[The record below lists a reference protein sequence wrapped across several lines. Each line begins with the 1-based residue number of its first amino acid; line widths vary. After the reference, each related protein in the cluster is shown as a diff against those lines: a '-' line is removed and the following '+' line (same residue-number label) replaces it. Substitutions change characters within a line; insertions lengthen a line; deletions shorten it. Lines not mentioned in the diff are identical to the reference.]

1 MYLRDVLQCIEALY
15 GNPEFA
21 AHLVFKPECHYRHS
35 GGDRVRVFHDMHT
48 GCWWWEVQ
56 MTLEDHKPGATV
68 IPLIVSTD
76 WTQVTLFGNK
86 TAYPMYL
93 TIGNL
98 PKEIRAKPSRR
109 GQILLAYLPTSKLK
123 LITNQA
129 ARRRMITNLFH
140 ACLHR
145 IMKPLVDVGIHGI
158 AMKDGTGTVRRV
170 HPILAVYVGDYPEQL
185 VRTPVLCIPDT
196 SDRHVYFP

>member
-1 MYLRDVLQCIEALY
+1 MATLNLRHIWFLSQSATTDTLVVGSSGLYTAICMIIVMIDVFC
-15 GNPEFA
+15 
-21 AHLVFKPECHYRHS
+21 
-35 GGDRVRVFHDMHT
+35 
-48 GCWWWEVQ
+48 Q

-76 WTQVTLFGNK
+76 RTQVTLFGNK

-98 PKEIRAKPSRR
+98 PKEIRAKPSRCS
-109 GQILLAYLPTSKLK
+109 QILLAYLPTSKLK

-129 ARRRMITNLFH
+129 ARWRMITNLFH

-158 AMKDGTGTVRRV
+158 AMKDGTGTV
-170 HPILAVYVGDYPEQL
+170 
-185 VRTPVLCIPDT
+185 
-196 SDRHVYFP
+196 